1 MFCAAARRGQASSC
15 CLKSARPSACA
26 NCPAG
31 QWAALKK
38 EIEKKKVR
46 KRHGGAC
53 QLEWCSS
60 RARGPSDAWGYTPHT
75 SQSKAATRY
84 GTWQTPATSP
94 TCPGKRSAKPKR
106 HGGAGQLEWCSSP
119 DRGASGAGGYTLP
132 MPLTTHGNRYGTAV
146 APATSPNCPGKRSA
160 QIAPT
165 ALRPWHAHGRT
176 TVPAPDPVPARPCAR
191 ARI

>member
-1 MFCAAARRGQASSC
+1 MRKLTIVVGLGAFPVTIVGG
-15 CLKSARPSACA
+15 P
-26 NCPAG
+26 
-31 QWAALKK
+31 
-38 EIEKKKVR
+38 EIEDELPRPTRVEAHAKKKSFGQP

-106 HGGAGQLEWCSSP
+106 HGGVGQLEWCSSP

-146 APATSPNCPGKRSA
+146 APATSPNCPGNRSA